1 MTTLISQKSYLGQ
14 PVNVNTYNPTTMSTT
29 ADSTTY
35 GSISNAPGK
44 RDENQQNNKVHTT
57 TNVSDA
63 GAGAVT
69 TTTTVA
75 ASYGAAATTVALNA
89 TVDAAE
95 TAIRTVRRA
104 RTNPTSSTTG
114 LPSGKATGTVLRK
127 ETGAVATFDT
137 RVNGSG
143 YTNGT
148 YTNVALS
155 GGTGTG
161 ATATLTVSGNA
172 VTASALVRGGQFY
185 IQGDVLSC
193 ALIGPGTAFALPVLT
208 VTQG

>member
-1 MTTLISQKSYLGQ
+1 
-14 PVNVNTYNPTTMSTT
+14 MSTT

-44 RDENQQNNKVHTT
+44 RDENQQTNNVHTT
-57 TNVSDA
+57 TNVSNA

-104 RTNPTSSTTG
+104 RTNPSTLPTG
-114 LPSGKATGTVLRK
+114 KVTGTVTLA
-127 ETGAVATFDT
+127 ETGAVATFGT

-148 YTNVALS
+148 YTNIALS
-155 GGTGTG
+155 GGSGTG
-161 ATATLTVSGNA
+161 ATANITVAGGA
-172 VTASALVRGGQFY
+172 VTAATLVRGGQFY
-185 IQGDVLSC
+185 IVGNSLSC
-193 ALIGPGTAFALPVLT
+193 LLIGAGTNFALPVAT

>member
-1 MTTLISQKSYLGQ
+1 
-14 PVNVNTYNPTTMSTT
+14 MSTT

-75 ASYGAAATTVALNA
+75 ASYGAATTAVAASATVA
-89 TVDAAE
+89 AAE
-95 TAIRTVRRA
+95 TAINTVRRA

-127 ETGAVATFDT
+127 ETGAVATLGT
-137 RVNGSG
+137 LVAGSG
-143 YTNGT
+143 YTPGT

-155 GGTGTG
+155 GGSGYG
-161 ATATLTVSGNA
+161 ATANITVGTA
-172 VTASALVRGGQFY
+172 GVGTTVTAATLVRGGQWY
-185 IQGDVLSC
+185 QVGDVLSC
-193 ALIGPGTAFALPVLT
+193 ALIGPGTLFARPVAT
-208 VTQG
+208 ITQG

>member
-1 MTTLISQKSYLGQ
+1 
-14 PVNVNTYNPTTMSTT
+14 MSTT

-44 RDENQQNNKVHTT
+44 RDENQQTNKVHTT
-57 TNVSDA
+57 TNVSNA

-104 RTNPTSSTTG
+104 RTNPSTLATGKVTG
-114 LPSGKATGTVLRK
+114 LATRK
-127 ETGAVATFDT
+127 ETGAVASFGT

-161 ATATLTVSGNA
+161 ATAALTVSGGA

-185 IQGDVLSC
+185 LVGDVLSC
-193 ALIGPGTAFALPVLT
+193 ALIGAGTAFALPVAT
-208 VTQG
+208 ITQG

>member
-1 MTTLISQKSYLGQ
+1 MTTTSDA
-14 PVNVNTYNPTTMSTT
+14 V
-29 ADSTTY
+29 TY
-35 GSISNAPGK
+35 GGLSNAPGK
-44 RDENQQNNKVHTT
+44 RDEDQQTNKVHTT
-57 TNVSDA
+57 ANVSD
-63 GAGAVT
+63 GVT
-69 TTTTVA
+69 TTTTIA
-75 ASYGAAATTVALNA
+75 ASYGGATTAVGASA

-95 TAIRTVRRA
+95 TAIRAVRSA
-104 RTNPTSSTTG
+104 RVKPTNATTG
-114 LPSGKATGTVLRK
+114 LPSAKATGTVRRA
-127 ETGAVATFDT
+127 ETGCIASFGT

-148 YTNVALS
+148 YTNIALS

-185 IQGDVLSC
+185 LVGDVLSC
-193 ALIGPGTAFALPVLT
+193 ALIGAGTAFALPVAT